1 VVDVSTVRSILA
13 QIRRVV
19 SGDVILPEDHN
30 LQTDAITELTDVVET
45 ISPPRMPIILP
56 ATTPISL
63 LEGGYIYQSAPFM
76 AVDVAVGEDVLI
88 PGFPVPF
95 QVTLK
100 KFLVHIEINE
110 LDGPAI
116 IKALHDGTNIIATIT
131 VPAGDTGVFTAT
143 IDDYVVPEN
152 GRISYYIDLSEA
164 SLATETHYTY
174 MVIFYMYLA
183 GVIG

>member
-1 VVDVSTVRSILA
+1 VVDVSTVRSILS

-19 SGDVILPEDHN
+19 SGDIIQPEDHN
-30 LQTDAITELTDVVET
+30 LQTDAITELTDVVEA
-45 ISPPRMPIILP
+45 ISPARIPIILP
-56 ATTPISL
+56 AASTISL
-63 LEGGYIYQSAPFM
+63 LWGGSSYMSAPFLAAEI
-76 AVDVAVGEDVLI
+76 AVDEDVLV
-88 PGFPVPF
+88 PGFPMPF
-95 QVTLK
+95 QVTLN

-152 GRISYYIDLSEA
+152 GRISYYIDLREA
-164 SLATETHYTY
+164 SLATETHHTY